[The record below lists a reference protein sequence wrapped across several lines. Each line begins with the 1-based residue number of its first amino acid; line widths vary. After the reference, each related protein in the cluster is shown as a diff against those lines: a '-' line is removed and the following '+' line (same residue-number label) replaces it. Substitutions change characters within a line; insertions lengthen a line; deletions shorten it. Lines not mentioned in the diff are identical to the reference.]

1 MRSLLTR
8 LTVREATATA
18 EEVFHS
24 EESSRDWADSA
35 APSRTRFAH
44 NSRSPIPPHWEAG
57 IRYARTVSLA
67 LLAVAVEETDE
78 PARFESF
85 TQHCVAGVAGTT
97 YQQKLHP
104 YDLVPAREMPKTLVQ
119 FQRLVYSA
127 AAKDLAKLK
136 LDSWKRQSHR
146 LRAIRRSSQKPGRSP
161 TQTGNGSMR
170 PVRARETGEL
180 TAAVLALEREARLQA
195 FREKHDLTIAA
206 ICRAAR
212 VYKTDMKR
220 WRHGKL
226 SPDSVMAM
234 RIENVLSGVTPL
246 PPPAQEGE

>member
-44 NSRSPIPPHWEAG
+44 TSRSPIPPHWEAG

-104 YDLVPAREMPKTLVQ
+104 YDLVPAREMPKTLVH
-119 FQRLVYSA
+119 FQRLVHSA

-161 TQTGNGSMR
+161 TETDHGSMQ
-170 PVRARETGEL
+170 PVRARETSEP
-180 TAAVLALEREARLQA
+180 TAAVSAPEREARLQE
-195 FREKHDLTIAA
+195 FREKHDMSIAA
-206 ICRAAR
+206 IRRAAR
-212 VYKTDMKR
+212 VYKADMKR

-226 SPDSVMAM
+226 SPDSVMAK
-234 RIENVLSGVTPL
+234 RIENVLSGITPL
-246 PPPAQEGE
+246 PPPAREEE

>member
-8 LTVREATATA
+8 LVVREATATA

-35 APSRTRFAH
+35 APSRTRSDH

-57 IRYARTVSLA
+57 IRYAHTVSLA
-67 LLAVAVEETDE
+67 LLAVAVDETDE

-104 YDLVPAREMPKTLVQ
+104 YDLVPARERPETLVH

-136 LDSWKRQSHR
+136 LESWKRQSHR
-146 LRAIRRSSQKPGRSP
+146 LRAIRQSSQKPGRSP

-170 PVRARETGEL
+170 PVRARKTGEL

-195 FREKHDLTIAA
+195 FRKDTI
-206 ICRAAR
+206 
-212 VYKTDMKR
+212 
-220 WRHGKL
+220 
-226 SPDSVMAM
+226 
-234 RIENVLSGVTPL
+234 
-246 PPPAQEGE
+246 

>member
-1 MRSLLTR
+1 MQSLLTR

-104 YDLVPAREMPKTLVQ
+104 YDLVPSREMPKTLVH

-161 TQTGNGSMR
+161 TETDHGSR
-170 PVRARETGEL
+170 QPVRARETGEP
-180 TAAVLALEREARLQA
+180 TAAVSAPEREARLQE
-195 FREKHDLTIAA
+195 FREKHDMSIAA
-206 ICRAAR
+206 IRRVAR
-212 VYKTDMKR
+212 VYKADMKR

-226 SPDSVMAM
+226 SPDSVMAK
-234 RIENVLSGVTPL
+234 RIENVLSGATPL
-246 PPPAQEGE
+246 PPPVREEE

>member
-104 YDLVPAREMPKTLVQ
+104 YDLVPAREMPKTLVH

-146 LRAIRRSSQKPGRSP
+146 LRAIRRSSQKPGR
-161 TQTGNGSMR
+161 
-170 PVRARETGEL
+170 ARETIEP
-180 TAAVLALEREARLQA
+180 TAAVSAPEREARLQG
-195 FREKHDLTIAA
+195 FREKHDVSIAA
-206 ICRAAR
+206 ICRAAS

-226 SPDSVMAM
+226 SPDSVMAK

-246 PPPAQEGE
+246 PPPVREEE

>member
-8 LTVREATATA
+8 LVVREATATA

-35 APSRTRFAH
+35 APSRTRSDH

-85 TQHCVAGVAGTT
+85 TQHCVADVAGTT

-104 YDLVPAREMPKTLVQ
+104 YDLVPAGEMPAALVH

-127 AAKDLAKLK
+127 ASKELGKLK
-136 LDSWKRQSHR
+136 LESWKRQSHR
-146 LRAIRRSSQKPGRSP
+146 LRAIRRSAQKPVHRI
-161 TQTGNGSMR
+161 TETNLGSTR
-170 PVRARETGEL
+170 PVLPPETSEP

-195 FREKHDLTIAA
+195 FLRKHDVSIAA
-206 ICRAAR
+206 ICRAAS

-226 SPDSVMAM
+226 SRDSVMAK

-246 PPPAQEGE
+246 PPPAREEK